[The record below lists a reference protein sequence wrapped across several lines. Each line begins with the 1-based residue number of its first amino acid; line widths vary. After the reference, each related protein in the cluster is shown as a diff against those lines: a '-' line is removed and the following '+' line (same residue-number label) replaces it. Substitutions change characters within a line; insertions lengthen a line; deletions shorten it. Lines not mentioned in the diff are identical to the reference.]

1 MQHYIQLC
9 TVLEKVSRDS
19 IPSFTVNSSR
29 DYIIPGFTEHVK
41 DLHIIARVDYCL

>member
-19 IPSFTVNSSR
+19 VFR

-41 DLHIIARVDYCL
+41 DLHTIARVDYCL